1 MNGPPPDGSPIGR
14 IVHVG
19 EHELALR
26 PLQPADAPELLRIHA
41 TPEVAH
47 WWGEPEPGFPLRDE
61 PDHTRVTILVGG
73 AVAGL
78 LQYWEEPWPRYR
90 HATIDLFLDPALH
103 GQGIGTKA
111 LELLVEHL
119 ISERGHHRLT
129 IDPASENAAAI
140 RSYEKAG
147 FRRVGLLR
155 AYEHR
160 GGSDYRDALLMEKIK
175 ENEN

>member
-1 MNGPPPDGSPIGR
+1 MSDSPIGR
-14 IVHVG
+14 VTRVG
-19 EHELALR
+19 EHELLLR
-26 PLQPADAPELLRIHA
+26 ALQPDDDTELLRIHA

-47 WWGEPEPGFPLRDE
+47 WWGEPEPGFPFSDE
-61 PDHTRVTILVGG
+61 PDHTRLTILVDGG
-73 AVAGL
+73 VAGL

-90 HATIDLFLDPALH
+90 HATIDLFVDPALR
-103 GQGIGTKA
+103 GRGIGTQA
-111 LELLVEHL
+111 LELLIEHL

-147 FRRVGLLR
+147 FRHVGVMR

-160 GGSDYRDALLMEKIK
+160 GGSDYRDALLMEKVK
-175 ENEN
+175 ESAN